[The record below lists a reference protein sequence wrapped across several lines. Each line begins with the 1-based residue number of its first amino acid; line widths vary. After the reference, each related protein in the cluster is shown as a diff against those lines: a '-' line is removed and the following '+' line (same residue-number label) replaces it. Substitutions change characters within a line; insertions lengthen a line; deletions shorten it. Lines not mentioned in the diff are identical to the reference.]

1 MTMDSLRRAYEIA
14 ETDRLR
20 EHPTLA
26 FYENPEKFKMRLIP
40 APEKWNRP
48 QWRFTVD
55 TETDLKLVESILQ
68 NLGIDATLDRI
79 VPFLDSN
86 SAIAG
91 MNSDVAQAG
100 WRTLKE
106 QKDRI
111 GHV

>member
-1 MTMDSLRRAYEIA
+1 
-14 ETDRLR
+14 
-20 EHPTLA
+20 
-26 FYENPEKFKMRLIP
+26 MRLIP